1 MSSAR
6 DFRARNRCRKALVL
20 GSEGGD
26 GGTEGR
32 REGGRR
38 KNFTS
43 TRLRRRSED
52 TSIVDEQ
59 QRFYRTRSN
68 TAMAA
73 NAAKAAKALAA
84 ALKTS
89 ATLQEVRFTLSPV
102 SAGSAHLRDLLTA
115 SYTDLKKVN
124 PNLPILIREHE
135 ESLASVTARFPM
147 GEERKTSLEGC
158 GVSDVVDKMKALLT

>member
-1 MSSAR
+1 LFS
-6 DFRARNRCRKALVL
+6 FP
-20 GSEGGD
+20 
-26 GGTEGR
+26 
-32 REGGRR
+32 
-38 KNFTS
+38 
-43 TRLRRRSED
+43 LRRRSED
-52 TSIVDEQ
+52 KSIVDEQ
-59 QRFYRTRSN
+59 RHPYETRSN
-68 TAMAA
+68 TAMAANAA

-158 GVSDVVDKMKALLT
+158 GVSDVVDKMKALLSA

>member
-1 MSSAR
+1 MA
-6 DFRARNRCRKALVL
+6 AN
-20 GSEGGD
+20 
-26 GGTEGR
+26 
-32 REGGRR
+32 
-38 KNFTS
+38 
-43 TRLRRRSED
+43 
-52 TSIVDEQ
+52 
-59 QRFYRTRSN
+59 
-68 TAMAA
+68 AA

-147 GEERKTSLEGC
+147 GVERKTSLEGC
-158 GVSDVVDKMKALLT
+158 GVSDVVDKMKALLSA

>member
-1 MSSAR
+1 LFS
-6 DFRARNRCRKALVL
+6 FP
-20 GSEGGD
+20 
-26 GGTEGR
+26 
-32 REGGRR
+32 
-38 KNFTS
+38 
-43 TRLRRRSED
+43 LRRRSED
-52 TSIVDEQ
+52 KSIVDEQ
-59 QRFYRTRSN
+59 RHPYDTRSN
-68 TAMAA
+68 TAMAANAA

-158 GVSDVVDKMKALLT
+158 GVSDVVDKMKALLSA

>member
-1 MSSAR
+1 
-6 DFRARNRCRKALVL
+6 
-20 GSEGGD
+20 
-26 GGTEGR
+26 
-32 REGGRR
+32 
-38 KNFTS
+38 
-43 TRLRRRSED
+43 
-52 TSIVDEQ
+52 
-59 QRFYRTRSN
+59 
-68 TAMAA
+68 MAA

-102 SAGSAHLRDLLTA
+102 SAGSAHVRDLLTA
-115 SYTDLKKVN
+115 SYTDIKKVN

-158 GVSDVVDKMKALLT
+158 GVSDVVDKMKALLSA

>member
-1 MSSAR
+1 MA
-6 DFRARNRCRKALVL
+6 ANAA
-20 GSEGGD
+20 
-26 GGTEGR
+26 
-32 REGGRR
+32 
-38 KNFTS
+38 N
-43 TRLRRRSED
+43 
-52 TSIVDEQ
+52 
-59 QRFYRTRSN
+59 
-68 TAMAA
+68 AA

-158 GVSDVVDKMKALLT
+158 GVSDVVDKMKALLSA